1 MSAVCSECCCWRSTN
16 CWTSAVNT
24 QSNSWM
30 LSYQQLLDKSSD
42 LSTPTLTNTT
52 NIHTEH
58 QLMTQTLTLTTFAV
72 YILVDS
78 LAEYPNSF
86 VPAFLTLCLLGCA
99 GIDWELHCCRSY
111 STTCL
116 LLCVPMVLSW
126 QKLQAFICFHLLAV
140 SFRCHFLV
148 HASVVRLTLSCQ

>member
-1 MSAVCSECCCWRSTN
+1 
-16 CWTSAVNT
+16 
-24 QSNSWM
+24 M

-99 GIDWELHCCRSY
+99 GID
-111 STTCL
+111 
-116 LLCVPMVLSW
+116 
-126 QKLQAFICFHLLAV
+126 
-140 SFRCHFLV
+140 
-148 HASVVRLTLSCQ
+148 